1 MGKGK
6 SSVVKNNCIQG
17 VVVRGTTCCR
27 EVDKSSDTYYEVPDG
42 VGRTY
47 EEVVEGPDVRDGQKH
62 LRNQVITG
70 KNDEMAKLQEGAW
83 AMDQAGNERGKD
95 RRSNVEIRDG
105 ATIKV
110 NILKF

>member
-17 VVVRGTTCCR
+17 VVVRGTTCCKK
-27 EVDKSSDTYYEVPDG
+27 VDKSSDTYYEVPDG

-47 EEVVEGPDVRDGQKH
+47 DEVDEGPDVREGQKH
-62 LRNQVITG
+62 LRNQVITV

-83 AMDQAGNERGKD
+83 AMEQAGNERGKD
-95 RRSNVEIRDG
+95 GMSDDIIS
-105 ATIKV
+105 T
-110 NILKF
+110 